1 MWQTK
6 SHSDLVAIFNQIIHM
21 NEKLDVNKSDKL
33 RTALK
38 WGMFMWIGPF
48 IFTIKSL
55 FYLEQRYKNIQL
67 NIYIYVWASDKNIWC
82 LKSVGADDE
91 QKLLS
96 DNVVSR
102 IDIHTHTHTQIRRT
116 GNLLR
121 YTIHSV
127 SAPFHFHFMSLTRT
141 TYIHKL

>member
-1 MWQTK
+1 
-6 SHSDLVAIFNQIIHM
+6 M

-48 IFTIKSL
+48 IFTIKRL

-102 IDIHTHTHTQIRRT
+102 IDIHTHTHTNQKDRQFIAIYDPLSFSSIPLSFHELNQNNIHTQIIEWT
-116 GNLLR
+116 VK
-121 YTIHSV
+121 T
-127 SAPFHFHFMSLTRT
+127 
-141 TYIHKL
+141 

>member
-1 MWQTK
+1 
-6 SHSDLVAIFNQIIHM
+6 M

-102 IDIHTHTHTQIRRT
+102 IDIHTHTHTQNSEGQAIYCDIRST
-116 GNLLR
+116 QFQL
-121 YTIHSV
+121 HSTFI
-127 SAPFHFHFMSLTRT
+127 SWA
-141 TYIHKL
+141 